1 MLSASSVDSTP
12 ENDGAVAIL
21 DENSP
26 SVRQFVGLL
35 EKRILEGHSEAA
47 NRTWATTEMG
57 CPVAKYEQ
65 IHAILM
71 KAWQLAGTPAQ
82 VTDQLR
88 NIARKRY
95 EYLYQMAVKKE
106 KIKEALHALDAQVKL
121 DALDQVPEGSLEG
134 QIGGVITNV
143 ARAKL
148 AELMGKARE
157 LAERGVPK
165 PIQLPS
171 GESFDVTPANDEKL
185 GKVIDLREK
194 QK

>member
-1 MLSASSVDSTP
+1 MLSASSVDSSQ
-12 ENDGAVAIL
+12 EADSAVDIV

-26 SVRQFVGLL
+26 TIRAFIGLL
-35 EKRILEGHSEAA
+35 EMRILEGHSEAS
-47 NRTWATTEMG
+47 NRSWATTQMG
-57 CPVAKYEQ
+57 CPPAKYEQ
-65 IHAILM
+65 IHVILM

-82 VTDQLR
+82 VTEQLR

-121 DALDQVPEGSLEG
+121 DALDQVPEGSLEEK
-134 QIGGVITNV
+134 IGGVITNV

-165 PIQLPS
+165 PIQLPA
-171 GESFDVTPANDEKL
+171 GETFDVPAPEEKL

-194 QK
+194 K